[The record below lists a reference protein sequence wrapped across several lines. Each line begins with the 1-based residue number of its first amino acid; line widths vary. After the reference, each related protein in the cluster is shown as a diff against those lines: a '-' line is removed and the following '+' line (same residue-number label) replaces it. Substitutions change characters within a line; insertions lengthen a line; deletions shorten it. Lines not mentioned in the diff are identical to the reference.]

1 MRWTQGKN
9 HYSKHKQRVEHRER
23 FLSNAAKRES
33 GTTTYC
39 YRGDKFYMQANFWQ
53 KQNTR

>member
-39 YRGDKFYMQANFWQ
+39 YRGDKFDMQANFWQ